1 MVEVL
6 RKIWRRLRQLSAK
19 KFWSVVGI
27 SVFILTAYTLIL
39 TAITLD
45 GETANSE
52 AGLDVSSSVPAAIT
66 NAEPAAIEQAPDLT
80 AQSTAP
86 SVATE
91 TTSAPAAEQASDQPP
106 ASSAAVEQPRQTD
119 TQPDTSNEEPKQEL
133 IQSATIL
140 TANGDGYTVSA
151 VVDGSSQLP
160 VGVELK
166 VRKLDSSGQEFQESS
181 DKSKA
186 VLGTNLLDFATF
198 FDVSFIHNG
207 QEVQP
212 SAPVQV
218 TLQTEDNL
226 AGKEQDFK
234 VVHFKSNGEKEVINP
249 ESVNLS
255 TSQTKV
261 TYKVS
266 SFSVQG
272 FVVLGKEEPVQAT
285 ENTENSQEETQ
296 EEVAEENTNEEN
308 TNTEASSDQG
318 TTEAADTADK
328 RVITF
333 VFQNNNNE
341 EENVTTL
348 HKKDGDKLATLP
360 AAPFKPGYTFD
371 HWQNKVTGE
380 TVTADT
386 VVNGDMTVEAVFN
399 EIKIYTVTI
408 EYYYHNST
416 SDSDVVFDKEIH
428 QIEISDTPYHIIPP
442 TSTNV
447 SKDDD
452 TNLEQD
458 AIYYPE
464 KAVVEITADQ
474 LENSIDGKIDIKV
487 KYVPASS
494 KYTVRYMLKDLD
506 GKNYTEIKSVT
517 AYGALG
523 STVNAEVLSFD
534 YATFEKTEPLE
545 LTQEEGQEVNVYY
558 TRNSYNLTYEPN
570 GGSYVDY
577 QTGLYG
583 ETIDVTKTEPT
594 RVGYDFK
601 GWYTDEALTKTAG
614 DTVTLKDNTTLYAKW
629 EAKTVN
635 YTVVYMKEVYDN
647 STQSTHYVYESSIKQ
662 TAKTGDV
669 IKASDAKGLDTVPV
683 GYTLDIDENAKSEVT
698 IAADGSS
705 VLEVYYKL
713 KRYTFVFRANS
724 PNARISDAKIT
735 VDGKVYDG
743 DDYRIEN
750 VVLGQDIAEQW
761 PSGTQISSDYASWR
775 GMKFR
780 DWNSPNGGSTWIT
793 KRFKV
798 TPDMLYE
805 GNPAADG
812 IYIVT
817 LTSNWIGRSEEF
829 TVNYYLENINGKYDR
844 SDKYSQTFYSNFY
857 LLNPKEIDGFDFDH
871 REDKWEN
878 WVRVYNFYYKRHRYS
893 IDYYY
898 ADQKLNTIP
907 NIPFES
913 DINSDT
919 YTKEPT
925 TRPIGV
931 DDDYTWVGWYEDP
944 ELTTPYIFNEMPS
957 HNLLLYAKWQAPSFT
972 VRFETDG
979 ASSETPE
986 DQTVEKYKVATV
998 PDTPTKEHHIFAG
1011 WYTADGKRYDWSKP
1025 VTEDITLT
1033 AHWVPEVLS
1042 YTIKYLDAD
1051 NQDKELAPSKT
1062 VESPSLVEGQELT
1075 VSALAITGYRPD
1087 EHHKTITLDYDNNE
1101 IIFYYTA
1108 KAATVDYTVKYLLAD
1123 NQNIEV
1129 APSETKTVEG
1139 SQINAKELAVEV
1151 DKDHMKTQDGVTDD
1165 MLAQKYY
1172 PEEVVQTLVLTS
1184 KAENNVITFLYH
1196 SYDSA
1201 TLTVNYLDMDG
1212 NPIPGK
1218 DAEVIT
1224 HTVPF
1229 SYAVDETEIS
1239 GYTFHNANDVDGNDV
1254 DGSYFIKDGGSHV
1267 LNLYYQKDLILTA
1280 KSKEKTYDGEALT
1293 SDGVDDLVS
1302 DYAVYL
1308 AEGDT
1313 ITSVTYDGSQTEAG
1327 TSNSLPSDVTIVDKN
1342 GKDHTDYYHISYAS
1356 GTLTVNQAKVEVYI
1370 DGDQKEKFYDGVA
1383 ETITYTVK
1391 INDPSGKYQESDLA
1405 FTGEA
1410 KEITQKDAGH
1420 YDLILKDRFVN
1431 NNKNFDVQMEVSNGS
1446 LEIKKR
1452 RVVLT
1457 SDSAQKGFDGTALT
1471 AETVTATEFNKDT
1484 GEGFVPLD
1492 DLILIYDFTGS
1503 QTAVGASENTFT
1515 YKVDNALND
1524 TKLSNYDVQT
1534 EYGLLQVLPTLNIQ
1548 KTTSQWEPL
1557 SGGQFTISRWNEGGQ
1572 NWEALEGVGEL
1583 TITSSDGVTIPIG
1596 LTEGQYR
1603 IQETAAPDGYVV
1615 LEEAIYFNIA
1625 KETTSDD
1632 EDNPVA
1638 ESYTVTLTDADG
1650 RAQLEEST
1658 TTYSHRIKIA
1668 NQAGTA
1674 LPNTG
1679 GPGTYWYVLVG
1690 LLLMGFSFIW
1700 FILKN
1705 INSNDVL

>member
-91 TTSAPAAEQASDQPP
+91 TT
-106 ASSAAVEQPRQTD
+106 QTD

-296 EEVAEENTNEEN
+296 EEVVEENTNEEN

-360 AAPFKPGYTFD
+360 AAPFKPGYIFD

-386 VVNGDMTVEAVFN
+386 VVNGDMTVEAEFN

-647 STQSTHYVYESSIKQ
+647 STQSTHYVYDSSIKQ

-669 IKASDAKGLDTVPV
+669 IKASDAKGLDPVPV

-705 VLEVYYKL
+705 VLKVYYKL
-713 KRYTFVFRANS
+713 KRYTFVFRANYTGWTADTIL
-724 PNARISDAKIT
+724 PEWINITDAKIT
-735 VDGKVYDG
+735 VDGKVYNG
-743 DDYRIEN
+743 NDYRIEN

-761 PSGTQISSDYASWR
+761 PSGTQITSQS
-775 GMKFR
+775 GKKFR
-780 DWNSPNGGSTWIT
+780 DWNHPNPNSNVTWVT

-798 TPDMLYE
+798 TSDMLYE
-805 GNPAADG
+805 KDQAADG
-812 IYIVT
+812 TYLVT
-817 LTSNWIGRSEEF
+817 LTANWIRRPEEW
-829 TVNYYLENINGKYDR
+829 TVNYYLENINGNGKYDR
-844 SDKYSQTFYSNFY
+844 SDKYSQTFYSNIHS
-857 LLNPKEIDGFDFDH
+857 LSPKEIDGFVHYPKDDPESNPD
-871 REDKWEN
+871 RN
-878 WVRVYNFYYKRHRYS
+878 RVYKFHYKRHRYS

-898 ADQKLNTIP
+898 ADQKLNTKSD
-907 NIPFES
+907 IPFES

-1129 APSETKTVEG
+1129 APSKTKTVEG

-1313 ITSVTYDGSQTEAG
+1313 ITSVTYGGSQTEAG

-1405 FTGEA
+1405 FTGKA

-1420 YDLILKDRFVN
+1420 YDLPLKDSFVN

-1471 AETVTATEFNKDT
+1471 AETVTATDFNKDT

-1492 DLILIYDFTGS
+1492 DLNLIYDFTGS

-1548 KTTSQWEPL
+1548 KTTSQWKPL

-1572 NWEALEGVGEL
+1572 NWEALEGVSEL

>member
-1 MVEVL
+1 MDNQEKRNILPQDLRRVALLLGFSGGAVDVYSHLRFHTLVATQTGNIVLMVAQIAEKQDNFLPRLTSIIVFSIGFVL
-6 RKIWRRLRQLSAK
+6 GIAYKQRAQTPYWRIFALMPMLIACLVLPFLPSDQLLFKIIALSFGTGLLMLTFTGSKIETVPYTIMMTSGNYRRMLMSWYHYATSAAKNPQDKRDVVNYTIIVLSFMLGA
-19 KFWSVVGI
+19 
-27 SVFILTAYTLIL
+27 LTA
-39 TAITLD
+39 A
-45 GETANSE
+45 
-52 AGLDVSSSVPAAIT
+52 
-66 NAEPAAIEQAPDLT
+66 
-80 AQSTAP
+80 
-86 SVATE
+86 VAY
-91 TTSAPAAEQASDQPP
+91 
-106 ASSAAVEQPRQTD
+106 
-119 TQPDTSNEEPKQEL
+119 
-133 IQSATIL
+133 I
-140 TANGDGYTVSA
+140 
-151 VVDGSSQLP
+151 
-160 VGVELK
+160 
-166 VRKLDSSGQEFQESS
+166 
-181 DKSKA
+181 
-186 VLGTNLLDFATF
+186 
-198 FDVSFIHNG
+198 
-207 QEVQP
+207 
-212 SAPVQV
+212 
-218 TLQTEDNL
+218 
-226 AGKEQDFK
+226 
-234 VVHFKSNGEKEVINP
+234 
-249 ESVNLS
+249 
-255 TSQTKV
+255 
-261 TYKVS
+261 
-266 SFSVQG
+266 
-272 FVVLGKEEPVQAT
+272 
-285 ENTENSQEETQ
+285 
-296 EEVAEENTNEEN
+296 
-308 TNTEASSDQG
+308 
-318 TTEAADTADK
+318 
-328 RVITF
+328 
-333 VFQNNNNE
+333 
-341 EENVTTL
+341 
-348 HKKDGDKLATLP
+348 
-360 AAPFKPGYTFD
+360 
-371 HWQNKVTGE
+371 W
-380 TVTADT
+380 
-386 VVNGDMTVEAVFN
+386 
-399 EIKIYTVTI
+399 
-408 EYYYHNST
+408 
-416 SDSDVVFDKEIH
+416 
-428 QIEISDTPYHIIPP
+428 
-442 TSTNV
+442 
-447 SKDDD
+447 
-452 TNLEQD
+452 
-458 AIYYPE
+458 
-464 KAVVEITADQ
+464 
-474 LENSIDGKIDIKV
+474 
-487 KYVPASS
+487 
-494 KYTVRYMLKDLD
+494 LKDLTLK
-506 GKNYTEIKSVT
+506 KNILFGANINNDTYNWTPERPGDVDSDYTW
-517 AYGALG
+517 
-523 STVNAEVLSFD
+523 
-534 YATFEKTEPLE
+534 
-545 LTQEEGQEVNVYY
+545 
-558 TRNSYNLTYEPN
+558 
-570 GGSYVDY
+570 
-577 QTGLYG
+577 
-583 ETIDVTKTEPT
+583 
-594 RVGYDFK
+594 K
-601 GWYTDEALTKTAG
+601 GWY
-614 DTVTLKDNTTLYAKW
+614 
-629 EAKTVN
+629 
-635 YTVVYMKEVYDN
+635 M
-647 STQSTHYVYESSIKQ
+647 
-662 TAKTGDV
+662 
-669 IKASDAKGLDTVPV
+669 DAD
-683 GYTLDIDENAKSEVT
+683 
-698 IAADGSS
+698 
-705 VLEVYYKL
+705 
-713 KRYTFVFRANS
+713 
-724 PNARISDAKIT
+724 
-735 VDGKVYDG
+735 
-743 DDYRIEN
+743 
-750 VVLGQDIAEQW
+750 
-761 PSGTQISSDYASWR
+761 
-775 GMKFR
+775 
-780 DWNSPNGGSTWIT
+780 
-793 KRFKV
+793 
-798 TPDMLYE
+798 
-805 GNPAADG
+805 
-812 IYIVT
+812 
-817 LTSNWIGRSEEF
+817 
-829 TVNYYLENINGKYDR
+829 
-844 SDKYSQTFYSNFY
+844 
-857 LLNPKEIDGFDFDH
+857 
-871 REDKWEN
+871 
-878 WVRVYNFYYKRHRYS
+878 
-893 IDYYY
+893 
-898 ADQKLNTIP
+898 
-907 NIPFES
+907 
-913 DINSDT
+913 
-919 YTKEPT
+919 
-925 TRPIGV
+925 
-931 DDDYTWVGWYEDP
+931 
-944 ELTTPYIFNEMPS
+944 LTTPYQFNVMPS
-957 HNLLLYAKWQAPSFT
+957 SNLVLYANWEAPHYTVSFD
-972 VRFETDG
+972 VNGGDSK
-979 ASSETPE
+979 APE
-986 DQTVEKYKVATV
+986 SQSIEKYKVATV

-1025 VTEDITLT
+1025 VTEDTTLT

-1051 NQDKELAPSKT
+1051 NQDKKLAPSKT

-1087 EHHKTITLDYDNNE
+1087 KHHKTITLDYDNNE

-1172 PEEVVQTLVLTS
+1172 PEEVVQTIVLTS

-1239 GYTFHNANDVDGNDV
+1239 GYTFHNATDVDGNDV

-1492 DLILIYDFTGS
+1492 NLILIYDFTGS
-1503 QTAVGASENTFT
+1503 QTAVGASKNTFT
-1515 YKVDNALND
+1515 YKVDNELDD